1 MHELC
6 RDGLT
11 CLLWQ
16 CRLNKQLQVITLF
29 IKSKCHFYLGLRIQI
44 WHILFKYGH
53 MCIGRMCGFIKGGTH
68 GCTKKCTLFGVNTQ
82 FCQSGLVR
90 LILNKFGQQ
99 AIQWNSGPLITPA
112 TKTVQLIFVT
122 RKSVKCLRHVVAFK
136 SAVELLY
143 KIWPVSHSLRKVV
156 GSYPYGHFL
165 VTFLLCI
172 CLQ

>member
-1 MHELC
+1 MPSTMQIDQMCIGRMCGFTEWC
-6 RDGLT
+6 AD
-11 CLLWQ
+11 WS
-16 CRLNKQLQVITLF
+16 LF
-29 IKSKCHFYLGLRIQI
+29 LVNMPSTVQI
-44 WHILFKYGH
+44 DQMSDGH

-90 LILNKFGQQ
+90 LILNKFGLQ

-122 RKSVKCLRHVVAFK
+122 RKSVKFLRHVVAFK